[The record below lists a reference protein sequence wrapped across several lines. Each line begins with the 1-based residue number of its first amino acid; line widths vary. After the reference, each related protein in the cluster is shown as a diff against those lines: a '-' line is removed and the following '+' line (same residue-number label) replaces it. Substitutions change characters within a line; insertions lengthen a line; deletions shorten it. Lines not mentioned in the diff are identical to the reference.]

1 MLPISQLLGEIHGI
15 DVSDEMISLAR
26 EHFRDVPS
34 AHLHYGS
41 GSDLAPFS
49 SEFFD
54 LVYSFAVFQHI
65 PSTAVVTRYL
75 EESARVLKP
84 GGVLCCQL
92 RGAASPASTTAGESE
107 TWVGCVYP
115 ASDAIALCRRIGLN
129 LLQITG
135 ASTQYMWV
143 VARKPLAARAPLIS
157 VDDAVLKAV
166 TPTDNPYGVISPT
179 GLGAAF
185 HCWLEG
191 FPELTSLDDIEVTL
205 GGSPADCCYISDHL
219 GRGGFQLNVLVPPG
233 TECGSH
239 PIRLWWHSRAVRE
252 EQIVLVSEYP
262 KGMPAIEEVIDG
274 VDLLT
279 EFVTTSGSLKVFL
292 RGIPD
297 ATQVSI
303 SIDSQPVETVAPRL
317 CDRHLSIYEFTV
329 MAPDRLPSGVH
340 SLTAATPR
348 WSETVQ
354 VISHVSD
361 I

>member
-1 MLPISQLLGEIHGI
+1 MCHPLTCI
-15 DVSDEMISLAR
+15 
-26 EHFRDVPS
+26 
-34 AHLHYGS
+34 GS

-143 VARKPLAARAPLIS
+143 VARKPLHVRAPLIS
-157 VDDAVLKAV
+157 VDDAVLKAL

-179 GLGAAF
+179 GLGALF
-185 HCWLEG
+185 TVGLKD
-191 FPELTSLDDIEVTL
+191 FPNSPRSTTS
-205 GGSPADCCYISDHL
+205 
-219 GRGGFQLNVLVPPG
+219 R
-233 TECGSH
+233 
-239 PIRLWWHSRAVRE
+239 SRSAVRRR
-252 EQIVLVSEYP
+252 I
-262 KGMPAIEEVIDG
+262 
-274 VDLLT
+274 
-279 EFVTTSGSLKVFL
+279 
-292 RGIPD
+292 
-297 ATQVSI
+297 
-303 SIDSQPVETVAPRL
+303 
-317 CDRHLSIYEFTV
+317 
-329 MAPDRLPSGVH
+329 
-340 SLTAATPR
+340 AATSAII
-348 WSETVQ
+348 WVAA
-354 VISHVSD
+354 VSN
-361 I
+361 